1 MAITETMEVTESPA
15 TTEVMATTATR
26 EVTATTETME
36 ATTETTEVTATMEAT
51 EVVNS
56 QALIPWL
63 VKPKLVH
70 FVKTEI
76 LTDASFFPLI

>member
-1 MAITETMEVTESPA
+1 MATTE
-15 TTEVMATTATR
+15 TTEVMATT
-26 EVTATTETME
+26 ETTEVM
-36 ATTETTEVTATMEAT
+36 ATTETTEVTATMATMEAT